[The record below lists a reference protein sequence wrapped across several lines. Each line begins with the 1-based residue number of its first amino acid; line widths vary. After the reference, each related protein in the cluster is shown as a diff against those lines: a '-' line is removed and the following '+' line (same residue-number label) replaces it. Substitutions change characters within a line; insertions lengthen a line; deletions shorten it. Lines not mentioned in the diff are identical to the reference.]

1 MIIFRYLAREV
12 LLTMVAVS
20 GVLLLVIMSGR
31 FVKYLADAAAG
42 KLSADVLFSIMAYRL
57 PGFLELVLPLGFF
70 IAILLA
76 YGRLY
81 MDHEMTVLS
90 ACGMSRRRLLAYTLV
105 PALLVAALVGSLSLW
120 LSPYG
125 VQRSEA
131 IFDAQEKRS
140 EIDSLSPATFQASAG
155 GQSIT
160 YAESLSEDRQ
170 HMYKVFMAEMGR
182 VAEDEEL
189 EISDDE
195 VGGLA
200 LIVAESGQ
208 QVVDPVSGQR
218 YLQLNQGYRY
228 EGQPGRNDYRIIQF
242 DTYAQLLVS
251 KTSGKRP
258 PEADSKTTLELL
270 RVAPPEGEVAWRW
283 KLYRED
289 LAALQWRFS
298 LPVLVLVVALMA
310 VPLSHTNPRQ
320 GRYMKMI
327 PAILLYVVYLVSLS
341 AARGAIE
348 DGKLPVSVG
357 LWLVHAGFLII
368 AIGLL
373 GWGYWRQWLRQ
384 QLGSQPTEV
393 GGERA

>member
-1 MIIFRYLAREV
+1 
-12 LLTMVAVS
+12 MVAVS

-170 HMYKVFMAEMGR
+170 HMYKVFMAEMGQL
-182 VAEDEEL
+182 AEEEL
-189 EISDDE
+189 AVSDDE
-195 VGGLA
+195 TGGLA

-228 EGQPGRNDYRIIQF
+228 EGQPGRSDYRIIQF
-242 DTYAQLLVS
+242 DSYAQLLVS

-258 PEADSKTTLELL
+258 PEADTKTTLALL
-270 RVAPPEGEVAWRW
+270 SVAPPGDEVAWRW

-327 PAILLYVVYLVSLS
+327 PAILLYVSYLVSLS

-348 DGKLPVSVG
+348 DGKLPASVG
-357 LWLVHAGFLII
+357 LWLVHAGFLVI

-384 QLGSQPTEV
+384 QFGSQSAEV